1 MGRTAPSLVLNKQVA
16 AVQFLSFTLCCHGSV
31 TLGCGSSVTLRR
43 CGCVTRCHHGPILSA
58 VILCCHTP
66 YSPFSGLRD
75 FVGESVKLAYGED
88 SPLVANKQ
96 VAAVQS
102 LSGTGSCRL
111 FAEYQKRFLPNS
123 SIYIPVVS
131 KFSVYCIFQQHM
143 LWTFSLTVMSY
154 LC

>member
-1 MGRTAPSLVLNKQVA
+1 MSHFLPHSL
-16 AVQFLSFTLCCHGSV
+16 TLCCHGCR
-31 TLGCGSSVTLRR
+31 LL
-43 CGCVTRCHHGPILSA
+43 LSR
-58 VILCCHTP
+58 T
-66 YSPFSGLRD
+66 GLRD

-131 KFSVYCIFQQHM
+131 DTCIYCKKN
-143 LWTFSLTVMSY
+143 LVCKL
-154 LC
+154 L